1 MLGFLGDL
9 IGFIVG
15 DLVVDTNTNS
25 LLQRGELNLKKI
37 KLLFFVCIV
46 LVSLS
51 ACSKNNAQPQSP
63 NKTQPQ
69 TPKTNTP
76 ATEPVVVGTSTSCD
90 KPPKQL
96 ELSGKTYQLKSE
108 NAKGEPVM
116 KLAYIKCDKGK
127 FTLGDAEDSYTV
139 HYAGDPSK
147 NNGDILLLGNWGG
160 TGSWSQALYS
170 LDEKT
175 PSKNK

>member
-1 MLGFLGDL
+1 
-9 IGFIVG
+9 
-15 DLVVDTNTNS
+15 
-25 LLQRGELNLKKI
+25 LKKI
-37 KLLFFVCIV
+37 KLLFLVCIV
-46 LVSLS
+46 LVSVS
-51 ACSKNNAQPQSP
+51 ACSKDNAQPQSP
-63 NKTQPQ
+63 SPTLVPVPTSNPVVL
-69 TPKTNTP
+69 TPSPSPSPVPTP
-76 ATEPVVVGTSTSCD
+76 TPDSVVIISTPTPEPIVVGTSISCD

-116 KLAYIKCDKGK
+116 KLAYIKCDNGK
-127 FTLGDAEDSYTV
+127 FTLGDAEDSYTA

-175 PSKNK
+175 PS